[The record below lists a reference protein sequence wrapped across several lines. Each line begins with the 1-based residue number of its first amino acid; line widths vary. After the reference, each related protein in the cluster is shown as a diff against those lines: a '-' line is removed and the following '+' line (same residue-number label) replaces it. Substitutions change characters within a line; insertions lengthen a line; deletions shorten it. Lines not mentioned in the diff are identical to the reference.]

1 MGGRTVTTHPWLGPA
16 WDPSGDVV
24 ALQQEM
30 NRLFEA
36 LLGLVPGSGQAA
48 GVAWAPPMDVCDG
61 PTALRVLV
69 ELPGLTQEQIGIEV
83 TKGTLRIR
91 GERPPDPH
99 LAQDQLVRLE
109 RRCGAF
115 ARSLPL
121 PASVDP
127 DRIRAT
133 YRDGVLE
140 IWIPKRLEATP
151 HIIAVE
157 NN

>member
-1 MGGRTVTTHPWLGPA
+1 MARHPWLGPA

-24 ALQQEM
+24 VLQQEM

-36 LLGLVPGSGQAA
+36 LLGLVPGSSLGA

-61 PTALRVLV
+61 PTAMRVLV
-69 ELPGLTQEQIGIEV
+69 ELPGLTQEQIGIE
-83 TKGTLRIR
+83 TTQGMLRIK
-91 GERPPDPH
+91 GDRPPDPH
-99 LAQDQLVRLE
+99 IAREQLIRLE

-121 PASVDP
+121 PAGVDAEG
-127 DRIRAT
+127 IRAT

-140 IWIPKRLEATP
+140 IRIPKRPEATP
-151 HIIAVE
+151 RIIAVE
-157 NN
+157 SP

>member
-1 MGGRTVTTHPWLGPA
+1 MARHPWPGPA
-16 WDPSGDVV
+16 WDPSGDLVV
-24 ALQQEM
+24 LQQEM

-36 LLGLVPGSGQAA
+36 LLGLVPGAGQAA
-48 GVAWAPPMDVCDG
+48 EVAWAPPMDVCDG

-69 ELPGLTQEQIGIEV
+69 ELPGLSQEQIGIEV
-83 TKGTLRIR
+83 SKGVLRIR
-91 GERPPDPH
+91 GERPPDPR
-99 LAQDQLVRLE
+99 LAQEQLVRLE

-121 PASVDP
+121 PAGVDAEAV
-127 DRIRAT
+127 RAS

-140 IWIPKRLEATP
+140 ISIPKRLEAAP
-151 HIIAVE
+151 RIIAVE

>member
-1 MGGRTVTTHPWLGPA
+1 MATHPWLGPA
-16 WDPSGDVV
+16 WDPSGDLV

-30 NRLFEA
+30 NRLFET
-36 LLGLVPGSGQAA
+36 LLGLGPGGSQAA

-69 ELPGLTQEQIGIEV
+69 EIPGLTQEQIGIEV

-91 GERPPDPH
+91 GERPSDPR
-99 LAQDQLVRLE
+99 LAQEQLVRLE
-109 RRCGAF
+109 RRCGTF
-115 ARSLPL
+115 ARNLPL
-121 PASVDP
+121 PAGVDAE
-127 DRIRAT
+127 RIRAT

-151 HIIAVE
+151 RIIAVE
-157 NN
+157 NS

>member
-1 MGGRTVTTHPWLGPA
+1 MTTHPWLGPA

-30 NRLFEA
+30 NRLFEM

-48 GVAWAPPMDVCDG
+48 GVAWAPPMDVCDS

-91 GERPPDPH
+91 GSDRP
-99 LAQDQLVRLE
+99 
-109 RRCGAF
+109 
-115 ARSLPL
+115 
-121 PASVDP
+121 
-127 DRIRAT
+127 IRASSRT
-133 YRDGVLE
+133 AWSAWSGAAAPSRAASRCL
-140 IWIPKRLEATP
+140 
-151 HIIAVE
+151 
-157 NN
+157 